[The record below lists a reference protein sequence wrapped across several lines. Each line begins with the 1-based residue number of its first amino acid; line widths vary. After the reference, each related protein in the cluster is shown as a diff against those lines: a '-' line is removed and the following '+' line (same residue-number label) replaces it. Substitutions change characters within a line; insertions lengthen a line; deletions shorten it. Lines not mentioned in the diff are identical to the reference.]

1 MLEQGGLVQAGR
13 PEEIYT
19 SPATPFV
26 ARFTGLAGELP
37 VRIRAVESGL
47 VEIEPPG
54 AIGARPLRVR
64 APAGPGA
71 GPSALLM
78 IRPTGVRLVSGLA
91 EEHHL
96 TGVVADVAFR
106 GRGYEHAVD
115 LPGSGRLTGVFAQTR
130 AARGESV
137 GLRLEPGGCHLFA
150 G

>member
-1 MLEQGGLVQAGR
+1 
-13 PEEIYT
+13 
-19 SPATPFV
+19 
-26 ARFTGLAGELP
+26 
-37 VRIRAVESGL
+37 
-47 VEIEPPG
+47 
-54 AIGARPLRVR
+54 
-64 APAGPGA
+64 
-71 GPSALLM
+71 
-78 IRPTGVRLVSGLA
+78 VRLVSGLA

-137 GLRLEPGGCHLFA
+137 RLRLEPGGCHVFT